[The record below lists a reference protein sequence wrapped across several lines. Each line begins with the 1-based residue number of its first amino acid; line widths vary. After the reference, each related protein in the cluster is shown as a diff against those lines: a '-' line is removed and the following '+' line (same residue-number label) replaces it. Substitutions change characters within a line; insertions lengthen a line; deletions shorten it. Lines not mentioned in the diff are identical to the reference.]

1 MSRMDRDKWKVA
13 MDDEINSLNINN
25 TWELTE
31 LTDEK
36 KPIGCKWVF
45 KIKKDATGNPSRY
58 KARLV
63 AQGFSQKYGT
73 DYDEVFAPVIRP
85 TTFRTLLVIAGREN
99 LIVKHVDA
107 KTAFLN
113 GELNEIIYMKQPIGY
128 EVPNKE
134 HMVCKLNK
142 SLYGLKQAAKV

>member
-1 MSRMDRDKWKVA
+1 M
-13 MDDEINSLNINN
+13 
-25 TWELTE
+25 
-31 LTDEK
+31 
-36 KPIGCKWVF
+36 
-45 KIKKDATGNPSRY
+45 
-58 KARLV
+58 
-63 AQGFSQKYGT
+63 
-73 DYDEVFAPVIRP
+73 IRP

-113 GELNEIIYMKQPIGY
+113 GELNETIYMKQPIGY

-142 SLYGLKQAAKV
+142 SLYGLKQAA